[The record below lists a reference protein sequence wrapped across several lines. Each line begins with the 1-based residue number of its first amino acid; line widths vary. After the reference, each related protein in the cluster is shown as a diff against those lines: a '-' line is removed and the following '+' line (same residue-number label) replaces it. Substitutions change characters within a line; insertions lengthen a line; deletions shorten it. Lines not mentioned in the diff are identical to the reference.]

1 MGKKGHN
8 KGGKAKPAYM
18 RDPTEEIAE
27 LERRIAEESPRRG
40 WCPGA
45 DESAARFDALPLSS
59 RTLQGLTS
67 GGFETMK
74 PIQRCAIPHALAGRD
89 VLGAARTGS
98 GKTLAFLVPAL
109 EALYR
114 HRWSAGDGLGAL
126 IISPTRELAAQIFD
140 VLRTAG
146 SCHDVS
152 AGLITGGG
160 RDFDAERD
168 RVGRMCLLVAT
179 PGRVLQ
185 HAEESPAFDATGLL
199 ALVVDEADRVV
210 DMGFAAQVDSLVAY
224 LPQERQ
230 TMLFSATLAGF
241 AGAPEAALSSRLG
254 RLRGLVDAKTV
265 EFVAARDER
274 ALVAGAAGEA
284 SQPTGAPTP
293 KALDQCRVTCGLEEK
308 MDALYAFV
316 NAHLK
321 CKTIVFVSS
330 CAQARF
336 LLEALRGTQPGV
348 PLLALHGKQSQ
359 GKRTATFEDYRRKTA
374 AVLFAT
380 DVAARGLDVPDVDW
394 VVQLDAP
401 EDAEAYVH
409 RAGRAARNGRPGKA
423 MLVLLPSEETRMAE
437 LLEAAKIPVKK
448 VAINSKRTFSAAKH
462 VEALVAARPEVKA
475 LAQKCFSAY
484 VRSVVLAADKAL
496 FDASKLPLKAFATSL
511 GLANAPRVKLPG
523 DTRAAEAARA
533 EGHKAKNANRKLQK
547 LKEQIAAAK
556 AAKRGLAAAPATA
569 AESSGDDD
577 SDDDVLVSAKRGPE
591 RDVDAI
597 EVAAVDKPLSRKKA
611 RKQRIDGAGEARSSR
626 ATKLAFDDDGKVSD
640 RSAAASF
647 AEGAATKAGAALAA
661 ANADFVDRVRAR
673 LAETDGEDRAREKE
687 RRKALK
693 LARKAKRKR
702 PDDDDGGP
710 GAVAVLGG
718 GSDDDSD

>member
-74 PIQRCAIPHALAGRD
+74 PIQRCAIPTRSPAATSSAPRTARQD
-89 VLGAARTGS
+89 LG
-98 GKTLAFLVPAL
+98 VP
-109 EALYR
+109 R
-114 HRWSAGDGLGAL
+114 AL

-140 VLRTAG
+140 VLRKAG

-316 NAHLK
+316 KAHLK

-359 GKRTATFEDYRRKTA
+359 GKRTATFEDYKRKTA

-423 MLVLLPSEETRMAE
+423 MLVLLPSEEPRMAE
-437 LLEAAKIPVKK
+437 LLAAAKIPVKK
-448 VAINSKRTFSAAKH
+448 VAINGKRTFSAAKH

-484 VRSVVLAADKAL
+484 VR
-496 FDASKLPLKAFATSL
+496 
-511 GLANAPRVKLPG
+511 R
-523 DTRAAEAARA
+523 
-533 EGHKAKNANRKLQK
+533 
-547 LKEQIAAAK
+547 
-556 AAKRGLAAAPATA
+556 
-569 AESSGDDD
+569 
-577 SDDDVLVSAKRGPE
+577 
-591 RDVDAI
+591 
-597 EVAAVDKPLSRKKA
+597 AVDKPLSRKKA

-647 AEGAATKAGAALAA
+647 AEGAATKAAPARA

-673 LAETDGEDRAREKE
+673 LAETDGEDRAREG
-687 RRKALK
+687 AQGPK

-702 PDDDDGGP
+702 PDDDDGDQAPSPSSAAARTTTG
-710 GAVAVLGG
+710 LT
-718 GSDDDSD
+718 

>member
-89 VLGAARTGS
+89 VLGAADRL
-98 GKTLAFLVPAL
+98 GKTLAFVPAL

-140 VLRTAG
+140 VLRKAG
-146 SCHDVS
+146 RARGVS
-152 AGLITGGG
+152 AGLITARPRLRRG
-160 RDFDAERD
+160 RD

-185 HAEESPAFDATGLL
+185 HAEESPAFDA
-199 ALVVDEADRVV
+199 R
-210 DMGFAAQVDSLVAY
+210 AARAH
-224 LPQERQ
+224 
-230 TMLFSATLAGF
+230 
-241 AGAPEAALSSRLG
+241 
-254 RLRGLVDAKTV
+254 RGIRR
-265 EFVAARDER
+265 RDER

-308 MDALYAFV
+308 MDARYAAFV
-316 NAHLK
+316 KAHLK

-359 GKRTATFEDYRRKTA
+359 GKRTATFEDYKRKTA

-423 MLVLLPSEETRMAE
+423 MLVLLPSEERMAE
-437 LLEAAKIPVKK
+437 LLAAAKIPVKK
-448 VAINSKRTFSAAKH
+448 VAINGKRTFSAAKH

-511 GLANAPRVKLPG
+511 GLANAPR
-523 DTRAAEAARA
+523 
-533 EGHKAKNANRKLQK
+533 K

-556 AAKRGLAAAPATA
+556 AAKRGVAAAPATA

-577 SDDDVLVSAKRGPE
+577 SDDDVLVSAGGPE
-591 RDVDAI
+591 RGVGAI

-626 ATKLAFDDDGKVSD
+626 ATKLAFDDDG
-640 RSAAASF
+640 RSRTARGASF
-647 AEGAATKAGAALAA
+647 AESGSEGGAQRRA

-673 LAETDGEDRAREKE
+673 LAETDGEDRAREG
-687 RRKALK
+687 APQGLK

-702 PDDDDGGP
+702 PDDDAATRAPSPSSAAARTTTG
-710 GAVAVLGG
+710 LT
-718 GSDDDSD
+718 

>member
-1 MGKKGHN
+1 
-8 KGGKAKPAYM
+8 M

-140 VLRTAG
+140 VLRKAG

-224 LPQERQ
+224 LPQQRQ

-254 RLRGLVDAKTV
+254 RLRGL
-265 EFVAARDER
+265 
-274 ALVAGAAGEA
+274 A

-316 NAHLK
+316 KAHLK

-359 GKRTATFEDYRRKTA
+359 GKRTATFEDYKRKTA

-423 MLVLLPSEETRMAE
+423 MLVLLPSEEPRMAE
-437 LLEAAKIPVKK
+437 LLAAAKIPVKK
-448 VAINSKRTFSAAKH
+448 VAINGKRTFSAAKH

-511 GLANAPRVKLPG
+511 GLANAPRVKL
-523 DTRAAEAARA
+523 
-533 EGHKAKNANRKLQK
+533 
-547 LKEQIAAAK
+547 
-556 AAKRGLAAAPATA
+556 
-569 AESSGDDD
+569 
-577 SDDDVLVSAKRGPE
+577 
-591 RDVDAI
+591 
-597 EVAAVDKPLSRKKA
+597 
-611 RKQRIDGAGEARSSR
+611 
-626 ATKLAFDDDGKVSD
+626 
-640 RSAAASF
+640 
-647 AEGAATKAGAALAA
+647 
-661 ANADFVDRVRAR
+661 
-673 LAETDGEDRAREKE
+673 
-687 RRKALK
+687 
-693 LARKAKRKR
+693 
-702 PDDDDGGP
+702 
-710 GAVAVLGG
+710 
-718 GSDDDSD
+718 